1 MGKDILEIGGFTILG
16 RLGKGA
22 RSTIYRAKDDDDGS
36 IVALKRVVLERPE
49 DARVLEQ
56 TETEYKIASR
66 IDHPYVR
73 KCFKIK
79 KIKSLFKVRELLLSM
94 ELFDGQT
101 LEESPGLSLGDVLL
115 IFRMVATGLNAIHQ
129 CGFIHCDMKPN
140 NILLNRSGAIKI
152 IDLGQS
158 CRIGTTK
165 TRIQGTPDYIAPE
178 QVKRL
183 PLSPQTDVFNFGAT
197 MYWALTGKNVPTLIP
212 GRKNGVVLLEKKECP
227 TPRDLKPL
235 IPSTIS
241 QMVMNCVQDEPI
253 DRPRDMTQI
262 VSTLDILIQEI
273 FGDRIKVKRN
283 VATGS

>member
-22 RSTIYRAKDDDDGS
+22 RSTIYRAKDDEDGS
-36 IVALKRVVLERPE
+36 VIALKRVVLERPE

-56 TETEYKIASR
+56 TETEFKIASK

-101 LEESPGLSLGDVLL
+101 LEDSPGLSLGDVLL

-129 CGFIHCDMKPN
+129 KGFIHCDMKPN
-140 NILLNRSGAIKI
+140 NILLNRSGSIKI

-183 PLSPQTDVFNFGAT
+183 PLGPQTDVFNFGAT

-212 GRKNGVVLLEKKECP
+212 GRSNTVGLLEKKDCP
-227 TPRDLKPL
+227 SPRQLKPL
-235 IPSTIS
+235 IPNTIS
-241 QMVMNCVQDEPI
+241 DLVMGCVQDEPA
-253 DRPRDMTQI
+253 DRPRDMTEI
-262 VSTLDILIQEI
+262 VSNLDVLIQEI
-273 FGDRIKVKRN
+273 FGDRIKVRRN
-283 VATGS
+283 AATGS

>member
-22 RSTIYRAKDDDDGS
+22 RSTIYRAKDDEDGS
-36 IVALKRVVLERPE
+36 VIALKRVVLERPE

-56 TETEYKIASR
+56 TETEFKIASK

-129 CGFIHCDMKPN
+129 KGFIHCDMKPN
-140 NILLNRSGAIKI
+140 NILLNRSGSIKI

-183 PLSPQTDVFNFGAT
+183 PLGPQTDVFNFGAT

-212 GRKNGVVLLEKKECP
+212 GRNNTVGLLERRDCP
-227 TPRDLKPL
+227 SPRQLKPL

-241 QMVMNCVQDEPI
+241 ELVMGCVQDEPA

-262 VSTLDILIQEI
+262 VSNLDGLIQQI
-273 FGDRIKVKRN
+273 FGDRIKVRRN
-283 VATGS
+283 AATGS